1 MIKDKKI
8 ARQFISNILEQ
19 QYAKAQDQ
27 LQLMINEK
35 VMQRIRT
42 AMQRIRTAN
51 SVSKKVK

>member
-35 VMQRIRT
+35 VIQRIRT
-42 AMQRIRTAN
+42 AIRTAN

>member
-27 LQLMINEK
+27 LQLMINKK
-35 VMQRIRT
+35 VMQRI
-42 AMQRIRTAN
+42 QTAN

>member
-42 AMQRIRTAN
+42 AN